1 MEDVLDSVEVKKLPE
16 PNAKQKECIYNTK
29 LGKYLVIAGP
39 GTGKTFTVTRKIKH
53 MIEDDGVEPE
63 KILCLTFS
71 NTAARE
77 MKTKIGEK
85 YDVNVFTYHEFCLN
99 IMEEFPEQFDI
110 ENSNI
115 ISDSHKRNLIKEC
128 IDELCPVA
136 YNNEKNNPYQY
147 SQDILD
153 GIEEIK
159 KYRMTKSEFFTNLK
173 ENPMWEKHLAQ
184 ILNDQAD
191 KPTKKRKDE
200 IESLTNKI
208 AQMKELWG
216 FYELYTQ
223 KMRELNYID
232 FHDMINMV
240 LEKFEDENSSLL
252 EEIAYKYE
260 YILVDEYQDTNK
272 AQNDIVFALSKF
284 CPNIF
289 VVGDD
294 DQIIYT
300 FQGAN
305 LDTIENFLD
314 NFKDEVK
321 VVCLTENNRSTQNIL
336 DVSQELAE
344 LQNKFNT
351 FRAEKAKTK
360 REKELYT
367 ANPIDLRISS
377 KPKVADLRITKDLV
391 SPETSPVHD
400 KNKPVEY
407 YSFENE
413 QDERDFVVQS
423 IKNIIA
429 ENTSF
434 GQENQSVDD
443 YSPLTPTLS
452 RRERELKLSEIAV
465 LTRTN
470 EELKGFEV
478 YLKANGIPVEITGG
492 KNIFDINSVNAMITY
507 MQFLTNPELYS
518 DKLLGYLL
526 MRPFHIDPRDYKTL
540 CENKSH
546 HRTLTDNILNL
557 LEKGISE
564 ENLKSRLSGLLK
576 SQSNSITND
585 IKNLLDNKNLTIY
598 DEGKLKDFIST
609 YEYLRNY
616 VTNENYANSL
626 LEIGNKTG
634 IFKHYLND
642 DINKLENVKGIKKL
656 LDEADAYFAIHT
668 NQENS
673 FSHFVDYLTK
683 MLESG
688 IKINLDKEDKPLNAI
703 QLSTYHASKGREFEY
718 VFMPFLTSKKWE
730 SSSSSYKDK
739 IPMATDFTMFEECEE
754 KQAQSKFLD
763 NIKLLYVGMTRAK
776 HSLYLTCVDMGTKDG
791 KPSWFI
797 EQLKNKF
804 KDKPEYLA
812 YPEKPEIQGFEKP
825 TTDYDY
831 KKEFEEF
838 IRNRFQKSYSP
849 SSLNKYRKCPR
860 EYFYN
865 YILGLKSS
873 SGNRDNLTYGNAVH
887 KAFQFTLDYAVDNK
901 KYPSVDEVYNVF
913 AKSIDEQPC
922 STPENLKQSGKE
934 YIFSDGK
941 YYDKFIS
948 IAPIETLETRAE
960 LPLDYTTEDGI
971 NFVGSIDRID
981 KNSDGTY
988 SIYDYK
994 TGTDNSGITKA
1005 GQHSDYFYQIG
1016 FYKYLFK
1023 KQFNT
1028 TADIST
1034 TFIYPLLDEEY
1045 HTLKEMSDEV
1055 CEEIAQEFIEIVG
1068 KINNLEFDRPS
1079 KCPNEKFCDYKNL
1092 CKMNAI

>member
-1 MEDVLDSVEVKKLPE
+1 MENVLESVEVKKLPE

-53 MIEDDGVEPE
+53 IIEDDGVEPE

-77 MKTKIGEK
+77 MKTKIGEN
-85 YDVNVFTYHEFCLN
+85 YPVDVFTYHEFCLN
-99 IMEEFPEQFDI
+99 IMEEFPEQFDN
-110 ENSNI
+110 ENRNI
-115 ISDSHKRNLIKEC
+115 ITDSHKRNLIKEC
-128 IDELCPVA
+128 IDELHPVA

-159 KYRMTKSEFFTNLK
+159 KYRMPKDEFFNNLK
-173 ENPMWEKHLAQ
+173 ENPMWVKHLAELEQ
-184 ILNDQAD
+184 KQKDRFSGER
-191 KPTKKRKDE
+191 KKE
-200 IESLTNKI
+200 IGSLANKI
-208 AQMKELWG
+208 DQMKELWG
-216 FYELYTQ
+216 FYELYTK

-314 NFKDEVK
+314 NFKTEVK

-344 LQNKFNT
+344 LQNKFST

-360 REKELYT
+360 REKELYS

-377 KPKVADLRITKDLV
+377 KPKFADLRITKNLV

-423 IKNIIA
+423 IKNILNINDKNRHSEADNGRFFADAQNDTA
-429 ENTSF
+429 EESN
-434 GQENQSVDD
+434 V
-443 YSPLTPTLS
+443 
-452 RRERELKLSEIAV
+452 KLSEIAV

-540 CENKSH
+540 YENKSH

-576 SQSNSITND
+576 SQSNTITND

-609 YEYLRNY
+609 YEYLRDY

-642 DINKLENVKGIKKL
+642 EINKLENVKGIKKL

-776 HSLYLTCVDMGTKDG
+776 HSLYLTCVDVGNDS

-797 EQLKNKF
+797 KQLKDKF

-812 YPEKPEIQGFEKP
+812 YPEKPEIQGLEKP

-849 SSLNKYRKCPR
+849 SSLNTYRKCPR

-873 SGNRDNLTYGNAVH
+873 SGNRDNLTYGLAVH
-887 KAFQFTLDYAVDNK
+887 KAFQFTIDEALKNK
-901 KYPSVDEVYNVF
+901 KYPTVDEAYVVF
-913 AKSIDEQPC
+913 AKTIDELPC
-922 STPENLKQSGKE
+922 SSPENLKLSGKE

-948 IAPIETLETRAE
+948 IAPIETLDTRAE
-960 LPLDYTTEDGI
+960 LSLDYTTEDGI
-971 NFVGSIDRID
+971 NFNGSIDRID
-981 KNSDGTY
+981 KNPDGTY

-994 TGTDNSGITKA
+994 TGTDNSGITKG

-1023 KQFNT
+1023 KQFGIS
-1028 TADIST
+1028 ADIST

-1045 HTLKEMSDEV
+1045 HTLKDISDDI

-1079 KCPNEKFCDYKNL
+1079 KCPNDKFCDYKNL